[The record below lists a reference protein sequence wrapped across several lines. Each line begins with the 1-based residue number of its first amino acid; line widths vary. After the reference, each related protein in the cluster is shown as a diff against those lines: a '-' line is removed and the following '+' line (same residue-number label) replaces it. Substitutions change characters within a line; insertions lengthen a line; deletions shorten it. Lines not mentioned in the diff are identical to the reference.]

1 MADAQK
7 PSPTIFQRLQHALGG
22 GNSSTVA
29 RLVPD
34 NHRYNITSNPNQ
46 VVATAKSEAERQQR
60 LLQMQQQRLISKQ
73 WIKTNNDISNR
84 ELENMGALRY
94 MYYDC
99 DLMDNTM
106 PEIGTA
112 LDIFAEESCPMS
124 DDGQMVKVTANSERV
139 KGVLEDLFTNRLAV
153 NTTLP
158 MVARGLCKYG
168 NEYMFLNLS
177 ATDGVL
183 GWTQLPSKEMERYD
197 HGMDCPYP
205 SMSNTNLATVD
216 VNQSDRT
223 RFVWNR
229 SATSTYIPYQNWQ
242 IAHFRLLYNSEFLP
256 YGVSTLHKARRAF
269 RLLSMMEDAML
280 MYRLERSV
288 ERRVFNIDV
297 GNINEE
303 DVPSYMEQIA
313 DSFKRT
319 PVIDP
324 LTGQIDTRK
333 SWMQASEDFFI
344 PRRPGDTTSKI
355 ETLPAG
361 QNLTAMDDIK
371 YMQAKIFTALRVP
384 KAFLNFEDEKGDG
397 KNLSLLDVR
406 FTRTVNRIQQSL
418 LMELNKIAIIH
429 LMLLGLKDELTQF
442 KLSMNNPSS
451 QAEMLEIENL
461 AKKVTT
467 AKDAVSDPGGGIPL
481 TSMTWAW
488 KHIMKFSNKEIE
500 RMLEDMRLEAA
511 LAVELSKTSQIIKR
525 TGLFDT
531 VDNVYGEAGA
541 EYSEGDAE
549 GGPGGDG
556 GPGGGGG
563 GMPPMGDGD
572 FDFGDGGEG
581 EEEVGSEGEMPM
593 GDAAAEDNAPADD
606 NNGNGPAPNL
616 GEAIF
621 RRARAIHEKKVLP
634 KKLQESQ
641 SKITQI
647 IHKLS
652 TSYPDKDDKEALFG
666 PRTITEDTKPVDTKS
681 VLNSFVLGEKLSES
695 IDRLTELAGTEPEEI
710 QL

>member
-7 PSPTIFQRLQHALGG
+7 PSPTIFQRIQHALGG
-22 GNSSTVA
+22 GTSSTLT

-34 NHRYNITSNPNQ
+34 NHRYNIASNPNQ
-46 VVATAKSEAERQQR
+46 VVATAKTEAERQQR
-60 LLQMQQQRLISKQ
+60 LLQMQQQRLLSKQ
-73 WIKTNNDISNR
+73 WIKTNNDISNH
-84 ELENMGALRY
+84 ELENMSALRY

-183 GWTQLPSKEMERYD
+183 GWTQLPTKEVERYD
-197 HGMDCPYP
+197 HGMNCPYQ
-205 SMSNTNLATVD
+205 MSPNSANIATVD
-216 VNQSDRT
+216 VNQPDDTKFIWT
-223 RFVWNR
+223 RA
-229 SATSTYIPYQNWQ
+229 SSSTYIPYRNWQ

-269 RLLSMMEDAML
+269 RLLTMMEDAML

-303 DVPSYMEQIA
+303 DVPTYIEEIA
-313 DSFKRT
+313 NSFKRT

-371 YMQAKIFTALRVP
+371 YMQSKIFTALRVP
-384 KAFLNFEDEKGDG
+384 KAFLNFDDEKGDG

-429 LMLLGLKDELTQF
+429 LYLLGLTDELTQF
-442 KLSMNNPSS
+442 KLTMNNPSS

-488 KHIMKFSNKEIE
+488 KHIMKFSNKDIE
-500 RMLEDMRLEAA
+500 KLLEDMRLEAA
-511 LAVELSKTSQIIKR
+511 LAVELSKTAQIIKR
-525 TGLFDT
+525 TGLFNP
-531 VDNVYGEAGA
+531 VDNIYGEPGA
-541 EYSEGDAE
+541 EYSAGEE
-549 GGPGGDG
+549 GGAPGEG

-563 GMPPMGDGD
+563 GGFPPMGDGD
-572 FDFGDGGEG
+572 FDFGDGAEG
-581 EEEVGSEGEMPM
+581 DEEVGSEGEMSM
-593 GDAAAEDNAPADD
+593 GDAAAEDNGGGNDE
-606 NNGNGPAPNL
+606 NNPTPNI

-621 RRARAIHEKKVLP
+621 RRARAIHERKVLP
-634 KKLQESQ
+634 KQLAKRQ
-641 SKITQI
+641 SNISRI
-647 IHKLS
+647 INELS
-652 TSYPDKDDKEALFG
+652 HRYPDKDDKEELFG
-666 PRTITEDTKPVDTKS
+666 TRVIAEEKKSDDTKS
-681 VLNSFVLGEKLSES
+681 VLDSFVLGERLSES
-695 IDRLTELAGTEPEEI
+695 ISKLTELAGKEPEEI